1 MTKTDLERWKKS
13 NHICMM
19 IMKKA
24 ILKAF
29 RGLISDMIT
38 TTKEFL
44 VEIEKKIAMNEKA
57 EIGTL
62 LTNLISIKYKGK
74 KKKNKNKKAS
84 NTTLEVKF
92 AT

>member
-1 MTKTDLERWKKS
+1 M
-13 NHICMM
+13 CMM
-19 IMKKA
+19 IMKKS
-24 ILKAF
+24 ILKSF
-29 RGLISDMIT
+29 RDSMFEKLT
-38 TTKEFL
+38 TTNEFFAETKKRFVKNKR
-44 VEIEKKIAMNEKA
+44 VEIS
-57 EIGTL
+57 TL